1 MAGALNIERAAVSLI
16 KRVCFHPDGKSK
28 FSLERFN
35 SIADDIAEAIVSDAN
50 EDYVKRMYDD
60 LISQVVNL
68 YADID
73 NKKYPDSEAK
83 DAALT
88 FLEDVWKSIKEP
100 SLMTSYIK
108 QKKNNGGSLDFMNF
122 MLEPLG
128 KRFFP
133 KIRGEYSTG
142 NSMNIKKVARLR
154 KSIEKYCREQHF
166 PDHIVEDIKVLNQ
179 LENEPYLQEI
189 WEKIKAKEGVFEN
202 LNFVKIPMLQLR
214 LVVAN
219 AFYTNSLDETDDDGN
234 RLYDCPDTTE
244 AFDKSVEDRDT
255 FETIISN
262 LRKMRENH
270 TLLME
275 NPTPAKLITE
285 KKYYDQ
291 YMVYLAKEFIIT
303 GDVDLTKFFLET
315 GWVGKSDSEFRKQ
328 FAHACHCC
336 RDNPNLTYYEIG
348 DIFGVPMKNYSNAVN
363 NIKQLLNEKFN

>member
-1 MAGALNIERAAVSLI
+1 MNIEKAAISLI
-16 KRVCFHPDGKSK
+16 QRVYSNTDSQSK

-35 SIADDIAEAIVSDAN
+35 SIADDIAEAIASDAN
-50 EDYVKRMYDD
+50 EDHVKRMYDD
-60 LISQVVNL
+60 LISQAVNL

-83 DAALT
+83 NAALT
-88 FLEDVWKSIKEP
+88 FLGDVWKSIKEL
-100 SLMTSYIK
+100 SLMKSYVER
-108 QKKNNGGSLDFMNF
+108 KKRGGSLDFMNF
-122 MLEPLG
+122 MLISFG

-133 KIRGEYSTG
+133 KIRSEYSTG
-142 NSMNIKKVARLR
+142 NSMNIKKEARLR
-154 KSIEKYCREQHF
+154 KSIEEYCREQHF
-166 PDHIVEDIKVLNQ
+166 PDYIVNDIKALNL
-179 LENEPYLQEI
+179 LENELYLQEI

-214 LVVAN
+214 SVVAN

-244 AFDKSVEDRDT
+244 AFDRSVEHRDT

-262 LRKMRENH
+262 LRNMRENH

-291 YMVYLAKEFIIT
+291 YMVYLANVVIIT
-303 GDVDLTKFFLET
+303 DDVDLTKFFLET
-315 GWVGKSDSEFRKQ
+315 GWVGKSDSEFREQ
-328 FAHACHCC
+328 FDQAYHCC

-348 DIFGVPMKNYSNAVN
+348 DIFGVPMENYSNAVN
-363 NIKQLLNEKFN
+363 KIKRILREKFN